1 MIDIDVSESPC
12 HTVAQICR
20 LNRGLMHNL
29 VGAIGLHQGQPYVLK
44 LLWQEDGRTHSDLG
58 AHLHVSAAT
67 ISNTVKRLEK
77 AGFVE
82 RRADPA
88 DERVSRVY
96 LTDAGREIQHD
107 VQRLWQA
114 FETQALA
121 GFSEQE
127 VGFFQGFLT
136 RLHDNMLEIDYEG
149 LLAGVNL

>member
-1 MIDIDVSESPC
+1 MI
-12 HTVAQICR
+12 
-20 LNRGLMHNL
+20 
-29 VGAIGLHQGQPYVLK
+29 
-44 LLWQEDGRTHSDLG
+44 
-58 AHLHVSAAT
+58 
-67 ISNTVKRLEK
+67 
-77 AGFVE
+77 
-82 RRADPA
+82 DPA